1 MMRAMARRIGAML
14 GIVVIVGLVFF
25 LMWRVYQHH
34 RQAGDEDEEP
44 GVIAAITLTSK
55 LLT

>member
-1 MMRAMARRIGAML
+1 MMRTMARRIGAML
-14 GIVVIVGLVFF
+14 GIVMIVGLVFF
-25 LMWRVYQHH
+25 LIWRVYLHH

-44 GVIAAITLTSK
+44 GVIAAVTLTSK

>member
-1 MMRAMARRIGAML
+1 MRAMTRRISAML

-25 LMWRVYQHH
+25 LIWKVYQHH

-44 GVIAAITLTSK
+44 GVIAAITVTSK
-55 LLT
+55 

>member
-1 MMRAMARRIGAML
+1 ML

-25 LMWRVYQHH
+25 LIWRVYLHH

-44 GVIAAITLTSK
+44 GVIASITVTSK